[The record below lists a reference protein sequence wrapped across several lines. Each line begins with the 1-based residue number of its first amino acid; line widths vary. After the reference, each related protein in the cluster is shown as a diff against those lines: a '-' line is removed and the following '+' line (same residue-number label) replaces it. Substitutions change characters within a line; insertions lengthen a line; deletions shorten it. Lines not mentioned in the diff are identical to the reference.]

1 MNTGKLFLSRL
12 FRLFFLILI
21 IITLTYLSINIT
33 SCDYKRRVIKI
44 GNQAALS
51 GEYESFGEDQL
62 VSIRLASEKLSPVRI
77 GGFDYEIE
85 VITKDDEGN
94 PEKAFLTAQE
104 MINEEVAG
112 VIGST
117 FNGTTEASISVYEE
131 YGIPMISPSA
141 QKTELS
147 DLGNNFFRLVI
158 NSAQKIEN
166 IAIFIKN
173 KINPQRLILIN
184 NREEYSIELV
194 DYLKKVLSDYGVD
207 TPEPMSVKIGEED
220 ITDIVEYLLME
231 GPDAIFFCGNYSE
244 LASIMT
250 EAVEIGL
257 ESIFITETLGMD
269 DNIFVFTEAQ
279 YLEGLIAIIPEP
291 PSLARYSQDPK
302 AVNFW
307 YDFNDYLSDTDDLD
321 VSIDSPGEY
330 APYCYDSVFV
340 IIEAMERSNS
350 ILPKDYI
357 DELQNTSYDGVAGHI
372 EFDSNGDRVEPMSTG
387 FIVKDGSWVRY

>member
-1 MNTGKLFLSRL
+1 
-12 FRLFFLILI
+12 
-21 IITLTYLSINIT
+21 
-33 SCDYKRRVIKI
+33 
-44 GNQAALS
+44 
-51 GEYESFGEDQL
+51 
-62 VSIRLASEKLSPVRI
+62 
-77 GGFDYEIE
+77 
-85 VITKDDEGN
+85 
-94 PEKAFLTAQE
+94 

-307 YDFNDYLSDTDDLD
+307 YDFNDYLSETDDLD

-357 DELQNTSYDGVAGHI
+357 DELQNTSYDGVVGHI
-372 EFDSNGDRVEPMSTG
+372 EFDSTGDRVEPMSTS
-387 FIVKDGSWVRY
+387 FIAKDGSWVRY